1 MGKSL
6 VLRGFSRLL
15 AASVATCCVIAL
27 ADVAP
32 STAADLS
39 ASPWLHKRG
48 AQGRG
53 AHLAVPGNKP
63 GDKTA
68 VAKTPPL
75 ALVLP
80 DPTLLTPLPVPD
92 CDYKNA
98 VSFPPL
104 PDEVRQKLDYEAQC
118 WRQAEGIARDR
129 LTALQD
135 AVRQMIKGTAS
146 RDALASANE

>member
-1 MGKSL
+1 MGKPL

-15 AASVATCCVIAL
+15 AASVATCCVAAL
-27 ADVAP
+27 VDIVP
-32 STAADLS
+32 STAADL
-39 ASPWLHKRG
+39 AATPWIHKRG
-48 AQGRG
+48 HA
-53 AHLAVPGNKP
+53 AAPGSKP
-63 GDKTA
+63 GDRTA
-68 VAKTPPL
+68 AAKNPPL

-80 DPTLLTPLPVPD
+80 DPTLLTPIPEPD
-92 CDYKNA
+92 CAYKNA

-118 WRQAEGIARDR
+118 WRQAEGIVRAR